1 MSLYPVQDQLAA
13 QSPKATVWSC
23 VSGRMAPEGH
33 VARLASEI
41 SKNFAHRSGRSFIVL
56 CTRLAAKLGNPEDR
70 H

>member
-1 MSLYPVQDQLAA
+1 MSLYPVQDQPAA

-23 VSGRMAPEGH
+23 VSGRMAPE
-33 VARLASEI
+33 ARVASEI

-70 H
+70 P